1 MRIYD
6 YIFLFATFFIWFLLF
21 MNIILTY
28 QGYRFYL
35 YMNSKKIE
43 ILKELN
49 TFPTV
54 SILIPA
60 HNEDIVIKKTV
71 LSMLEMDYP
80 KDRYEVVVIN
90 DNSTDNTESIVIS
103 LIEKYKTSNLRI
115 VNVPKGS
122 IGSGKS
128 NTLNY
133 GLKTSNSEYIAVYDA
148 DNTPNKFALRYLM
161 HEMLSNNNY
170 GAVIGKFRTRNKN
183 KNILTKFINLETL
196 TFQWMA
202 QAGRWKLLKL
212 CTIPGTNFL
221 IRKNI
226 LDKLNGWDTK
236 AIAEDTE
243 ISFRIYSLGY
253 KISFM
258 PLAETYE
265 QEPETLK
272 VWFKQRTRWVEG
284 NIYVLRKY
292 ILLMLKSKNK
302 NVFFDIIYFFSVYI
316 TFLTAVILSDILFLL
331 LLIFKIKLFITY
343 NFILFWI
350 LSFIVFILQVS
361 LALSFE
367 KGENYSKN
375 ILLILL
381 MYFTYCQMWVLVS
394 IKGTFKSL
402 KNIIFRK
409 ESKWYK
415 TERF

>member
-1 MRIYD
+1 MGIID
-6 YIFLFATFFIWFLLF
+6 IIFFLATFFIWFLLF

-28 QGYRFYL
+28 NGYRFFKEISSL
-35 YMNSKKIE
+35 KLD
-43 ILKELN
+43 ILKELKV
-49 TFPTV
+49 FPTV

-60 HNEDIVIKKTV
+60 HNEEIVIEKTI

-80 KDRYEVVVIN
+80 KDKYEVVLIN
-90 DNSTDNTESIVIS
+90 DNSTDRTKEKVENI
-103 LIEKYKTSNLRI
+103 IEKYNTVNLRI
-115 VNVPKGS
+115 VDVPKDKG
-122 IGSGKS
+122 GSGKS

-133 GLKTSNSEYIAVYDA
+133 GLATSISEYIAVYDA
-148 DNTPNKFALRYLM
+148 DNTPNRFALRYLM
-161 HEMLSNNNY
+161 HEIMKNKEY

-183 KNILTKFINLETL
+183 RNLLTKFINLETL

-221 IRKNI
+221 IKRDI
-226 LDKLNGWDTK
+226 LNRLGGWDTK

-243 ISFRIYSLGY
+243 ISFRIYSIGY

-258 PLAETYE
+258 PLAETFE

-284 NIYVLRKY
+284 NIYVLAKY
-292 ILLMLKSKNK
+292 ILLLFKTKSR
-302 NVFFDIIYFFSVYI
+302 NVFFDIIYFFSVYV
-316 TFLTAVILSDILFLL
+316 TFLTAVILSDILLFVLV
-331 LLIFKIKLFITY
+331 FYKVKLYISY
-343 NFILFWI
+343 NFLLFWI

-367 KGENYSKN
+367 KGESYFKN
-375 ILLILL
+375 IFIVLL
-381 MYFTYCQMWVLVS
+381 MYFTYSQMWVVVS
-394 IKGTFKSL
+394 IKGVYKSIYDFIL
-402 KNIIFRK
+402 SK
-409 ESKWYK
+409 EKKWYK

>member
-302 NVFFDIIYFFSVYI
+302 NVFFDIIYFFQCI
-316 TFLTAVILSDILFLL
+316 
-331 LLIFKIKLFITY
+331 
-343 NFILFWI
+343 
-350 LSFIVFILQVS
+350 
-361 LALSFE
+361 
-367 KGENYSKN
+367 
-375 ILLILL
+375 
-381 MYFTYCQMWVLVS
+381 
-394 IKGTFKSL
+394 
-402 KNIIFRK
+402 
-409 ESKWYK
+409 
-415 TERF
+415 